1 MRMENTL
8 PGDSRSGN
16 GPNLDVFSKSEKWLA
31 PAPVPPVS
39 DWKNRESEILGWS
52 DYLSQVIAWAA
63 QASEIFASEIGQA
76 SRWAT
81 KIEWDTLSKAQKS
94 RSSRLFAI
102 LKAAFSGHPRTNMLI
117 AVFSEGL
124 SLHSFGGSSM
134 SIGEANANG
143 YELVRQLTL
152 EFSLRSRS
160 EALNVRASL
169 ASKSFVLSNSET
181 TPGSIVSDTIR
192 KMDFECSRYSK
203 LIATLPTH
211 VDGTGLALPEAGYAV
226 DVVEKPPNLRK
237 LNEVYD
243 SSQDDWWWSD
253 QDWSSYSYDGYVDQ
267 CMDGMTL
274 VGMVTVGIGV
284 VIVRGFSN
292 KKRLKFRVSGLRRI
306 VKHNQRKKRKERP
319 VGSLVLSPIFYEGA
333 CDFRILQHLI

>member
-1 MRMENTL
+1 MPPGGLTPQAANLRTIADMVGHLDGNQTRILRDMLSERMGNQERMVPEFFGDVGRAVGSPFVPDEHGETL

-16 GPNLDVFSKSEKWLA
+16 GPSLDVFSKSEKWLA

-134 SIGEANANG
+134 NIGEANANG
-143 YELVRQLTL
+143 YELIRQLTL

-181 TPGSIVSDTIR
+181 TPGSVVSDTIR

-211 VDGTGLALPEAGYAV
+211 VDGTGLALPEA
-226 DVVEKPPNLRK
+226 DMLLMLLKSLPT
-237 LNEVYD
+237 
-243 SSQDDWWWSD
+243 S
-253 QDWSSYSYDGYVDQ
+253 
-267 CMDGMTL
+267 
-274 VGMVTVGIGV
+274 
-284 VIVRGFSN
+284 VRDYCLHHATGEF
-292 KKRLKFRVSGLRRI
+292 FFVSI
-306 VKHNQRKKRKERP
+306 
-319 VGSLVLSPIFYEGA
+319 
-333 CDFRILQHLI
+333 CC